1 MAGSATSYLEQAI
14 LGHTLAF
21 AALPMPAS
29 VFVGLCTSAPTAQTP
44 GTEVSGGGYSRP
56 VGTFALAN
64 MPPNSIAANSATI
77 QFPAATSDW
86 GVIGWFEIWDANIPG
101 GNRLYWGPL
110 LDPNDG
116 VTPITRQVL
125 TGDIMRFQA
134 GTLLVQAF

>member
-21 AALPMPAS
+21 AVMPMPVS
-29 VFVGLCTSAPTAQTP
+29 VFVGLTTSAPSAQTP
-44 GTEVSGGGYSRP
+44 GTEVSGGGYSRTQ
-56 VGTFALAN
+56 GTFALLN

-77 QFPAATSDW
+77 QFNAATSDW
-86 GVIGWFEIWDANIPG
+86 GVVGWFEIWDAQLPG

-116 VTPITRQVL
+116 VTQITRTVL